1 MTDKEKAE
9 KGLRHL
15 EDIVLAKRKA
25 MLTLLTEIKAINMA
39 IGLIRGELEADGLPL
54 DITTPDDSDEC

>member
-1 MTDKEKAE
+1 MTDREKAD

-15 EDIVLAKRKA
+15 EDIVMAKRKA

-54 DITTPDDSDEC
+54 DIAPDDADEY